1 MVQLS
6 VFEKFLGK
14 KLDPY
19 NYDTT
24 LKNFKS
30 EDKVWVIEGSALME
44 KVASAIEEWQVV
56 FLNEA
61 DGGFY
66 LKLFKE
72 TENVHS

>member
-6 VFEKFLGK
+6 VFDKFLGK

-19 NYDTT
+19 NYDTI

-30 EDKVWVIEGSALME
+30 EDKVWVIEGSTLME